1 MMQAAWESVCRISR
15 SCWLKLPVVGGL
27 CNASYW
33 AFREAIKELIFVWFL
48 SLVPLLITIL
58 IDAADPPDT
67 TGGVVWSA
75 ISRNVKAGEI
85 FIYVNALLAPI
96 GFILY
101 KHARDEA
108 KFPNHI
114 SFMFL
119 MWVAIPLSTAIFVL
133 QRRGVI
139 TNHHLINQIA
149 IGIFTIALVMRY
161 TSMVYDIMRTD
172 VIKVQRGNEAE
183 LVKKMRDFSETK

>member
-1 MMQAAWESVCRISR
+1 MQTAWSCVCRFFK
-15 SCWLKLPVVGGL
+15 SCWMKLPIIGGL

-33 AFREAIKELIFVWFL
+33 ALREALKELGFVWFL
-48 SLVPLLITIL
+48 SLVPLLVTIL
-58 IDAADPPDT
+58 IDAANLPT
-67 TGGVVWSA
+67 NATGSIVWSA

-101 KHARDEA
+101 KHSRDGA

-114 SFMFL
+114 SFMFFTWIAL
-119 MWVAIPLSTAIFVL
+119 PLSTAIFVL

-139 TNHHLINQIA
+139 ANQHLIDQIA
-149 IGIFTIALVMRY
+149 I
-161 TSMVYDIMRTD
+161 
-172 VIKVQRGNEAE
+172 
-183 LVKKMRDFSETK
+183 